1 MPNGVIEYVLT
12 SHIELATKMLGST
25 VHSSESGF
33 SNKSLKIQK
42 TYRNVSVKCCSEDMI
57 LRLTFF
63 AAKHHMSSPSYN
75 YGKP

>member
-12 SHIELATKMLGST
+12 SYIELATKMLGST
-25 VHSSESGF
+25 IHSSRF

-42 TYRNVSVKCCSEDMI
+42 SYRNVSVKCCSEDMI

-63 AAKHHMSSPSYN
+63 VAKHHMSLPSYN